1 VLEFALLGLLKERPM
16 HGYDLRKRLREEFGP
31 LQNLSFGSVY
41 PALGR
46 LESTGEIRAVTSTP
60 SAEAP
65 IAFTGSLGGER
76 AATVAR
82 RAGLVAGV
90 LGGRGTRA
98 RKVYE
103 ITSRGE
109 ELFERLLETPGR
121 NDGSGEFAL
130 RLAFARHLSPPARIR
145 VLERQLAELAGR
157 FERASRSVEEPGRP
171 LDVYERSLAEHAR
184 DTVAGEL
191 SWVERLLAEERQRQA
206 PGRPAE
212 AGKGTRASR
221 ARRTDEPIPVTAG
234 AGTTEKG
241 TDR

>member
-1 VLEFALLGLLKERPM
+1 M

-46 LESTGEIRAVTSTP
+46 LESTGEIRAVNATRAS
-60 SAEAP
+60 EAP

-82 RAGLVAGV
+82 RASIVAAA

-103 ITSRGE
+103 ITPRGE

-130 RLAFARHLSPPARIR
+130 RLAFARHLAPPARLR
-145 VLERQLAELAGR
+145 LLERQRAELAIR
-157 FERASRSVEEPGRP
+157 YERAARSVEVPARV
-171 LDVYERSLAEHAR
+171 LDVYERALAEHAR
-184 DTVAGEL
+184 DAIASELGWVEDLLAGER
-191 SWVERLLAEERQRQA
+191 ERS
-206 PGRPAE
+206 G
-212 AGKGTRASR
+212 SD
-221 ARRTDEPIPVTAG
+221 RTDEGSRPTGTRSTDGPISVTAG
-234 AGTTEKG
+234 TGTTEGRTKE
-241 TDR
+241 